1 MPSRSLL
8 RAFMLLWWT
17 VGLVLLVASVR
28 TVQDSLTPTHHSPVV
43 LLAAVEAVSAL
54 LFLFPRTMRVGA
66 AGLLL
71 TLAVALVVHVA
82 MRQLRWD
89 LLLFAAAVYFIA
101 VHGPLSR
108 PQWREATS
116 RG

>member
-1 MPSRSLL
+1 
-8 RAFMLLWWT
+8 MLLWWT
-17 VGLVLLVASVR
+17 VGLVLLVGGVQ
-28 TVQDSLTPTHHSPVV
+28 TVEGELKSTHHSPVV

-54 LFLFPRTMRVGA
+54 LFLLPRTMRVGA

-71 TLAVALVVHVA
+71 TLAVALVVHLA

-89 LLLFAAAVYFIA
+89 LLLYAAAVYFVA
-101 VHGPLSR
+101 VHGPLSS

-116 RG
+116 RA